1 MSEKII
7 IDLGSV
13 QKTLFL
19 PLWGRACETKKE
31 NPLLVDKTALE
42 IIEKVDFDFSAV
54 AKNISGLSQSAWIT
68 RGICV
73 DKVIKEFLQKHPAA
87 TIVNIG
93 CGLDTTFDRIDNGQ
107 LHWYDLDLPDVIEL
121 RKKFIAES
129 NRREFI
135 SASLVQEDWLDDIAV
150 GDNVLFIAAGVLYY
164 FEEEEIKSF
173 FKRLADKFPGCKIFF
188 DASSPLGVKTANQM
202 VIKNVGLD
210 ESSFLK
216 WGLRSPNDILAWDG
230 RFKLLS
236 MYYFFK
242 DRKIGFKLK
251 IMGFISDLLR
261 MQYML
266 YLKLGDTI

>member
-1 MSEKII
+1 MSDKII

-19 PLWGRACETKKE
+19 PLWGRAYETKKE

-42 IIEKVDFDFSAV
+42 IIEKVDFDFSSV
-54 AKNISGLSQSAWIT
+54 TKNISELSQSAWIT
-68 RGICV
+68 RSICV
-73 DKVIKEFLQKHPAA
+73 DKVIKEFLQKYPKA

-129 NRREFI
+129 DRRKFI
-135 SASLVQEDWLDDIAV
+135 AASFLQEEWMDSIIT

-173 FKRLADKFPGCKIFF
+173 FKKLADKLPGCEIFF

-216 WGLRSPNDILAWDG
+216 WGLKSATDILAWDE
-230 RFKLLS
+230 RFKLLNV
-236 MYYFFK
+236 YYFFK
-242 DRKIGFKLK
+242 DRKISLKLK
-251 IMGFISDLLR
+251 IVGFVSDQLK
-261 MQYML
+261 MQYMVHL
-266 YLKLGDTI
+266 RLGAAN